1 MIGNS
6 VWSSFDVFLQLSKY
20 TVLQLFNL
28 AAGETCH
35 FHFVFHASPL
45 ILSPFLFLFSL
56 NLFSLNE
63 RPLVAFVLAF
73 RNFLCFIVSASV
85 FAWQVIHAPTILLVA
100 AAEAIF
106 AQVGGTSSSQ
116 FLRQFHFSRNG
127 EMKMRK
133 NLSTQLLPVA
143 RRSQGK

>member
-1 MIGNS
+1 MRAGEARGANLIGNS

-73 RNFLCFIVSASV
+73 RLCF
-85 FAWQVIHAPTILLVA
+85 LL
-100 AAEAIF
+100 
-106 AQVGGTSSSQ
+106 
-116 FLRQFHFSRNG
+116 LFSFSLPLL
-127 EMKMRK
+127 
-133 NLSTQLLPVA
+133 LSYFPWLLLA
-143 RRSQGK
+143 TGSN